1 MAILVGDINMLFR
14 RFIFGVLMRA
24 AQNPAVQKKAGEV
37 AGKALKQARPS
48 LLRASRR
55 AGELTRKAKQ
65 KMLDEKNRAE
75 KNK

>member
-1 MAILVGDINMLFR
+1 MLFR
-14 RFIFGVLMRA
+14 RFIFGMLIRVT
-24 AQNPAVQKKAGEV
+24 QNPAVQKKAGEV

-65 KMLDEKNRAE
+65 KMFDEKN
-75 KNK
+75 

>member
-1 MAILVGDINMLFR
+1 MLFR
-14 RFIFGVLMRA
+14 RFVFGVLMRA

-37 AGKALKQARPS
+37 AGEALRQARPS

-65 KMLDEKNRAE
+65 KMLDEKNQR
-75 KNK
+75 

>member
-1 MAILVGDINMLFR
+1 MLFR

-37 AGKALKQARPS
+37 AGKAFKKARPS
-48 LLRASRR
+48 LLQASRR

-65 KMLDEKNRAE
+65 KMLDEN
-75 KNK
+75 NQS

>member
-1 MAILVGDINMLFR
+1 MLFR

-24 AQNPAVQKKAGEV
+24 AQNPAVQKKGGEV
-37 AGKALKQARPS
+37 AGKALRQARPS

-65 KMLDEKNRAE
+65 KMLEK
-75 KNK
+75 KNQR

>member
-1 MAILVGDINMLFR
+1 MLFR
-14 RFIFGVLMRA
+14 RFIFGMLIRV

-37 AGKALKQARPS
+37 AGKALTHTRPS

-65 KMLDEKNRAE
+65 KIFDEKNQR
-75 KNK
+75 

>member
-1 MAILVGDINMLFR
+1 MLFR

-65 KMLDEKNRAE
+65 KMLDEKISADEN
-75 KNK
+75 